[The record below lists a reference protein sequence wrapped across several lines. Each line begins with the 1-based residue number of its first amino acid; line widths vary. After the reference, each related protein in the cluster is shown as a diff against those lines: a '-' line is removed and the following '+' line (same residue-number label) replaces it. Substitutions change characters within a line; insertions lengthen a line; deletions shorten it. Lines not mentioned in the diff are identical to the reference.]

1 MDGEVVVIA
10 IILSDFSV
18 RGKNLIGES
27 PRKGP
32 KRAILGQFWAKKA
45 TFPKNEKKPPPRE
58 PPKL

>member
-18 RGKNLIGES
+18 RELIGES

-45 TFPKNEKKPPPRE
+45 KFSKKEKKSPREFPK
-58 PPKL
+58 L